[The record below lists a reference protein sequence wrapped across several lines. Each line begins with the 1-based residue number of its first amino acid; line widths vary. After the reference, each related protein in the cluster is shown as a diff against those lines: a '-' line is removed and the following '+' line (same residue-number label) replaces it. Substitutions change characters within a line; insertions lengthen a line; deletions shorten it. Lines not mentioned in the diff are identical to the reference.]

1 MIQRSAALHKD
12 QRRLFGFTHDT
23 SRDNTTRDSFKSVTS
38 NHSDSEASRESPTE
52 ANGNG
57 ALGAEDGA
65 QAHFLA
71 AAAAAAAARPQPNGA
86 APLASVTDKVEAII
100 AAADER
106 LLQASFDV
114 ELADR
119 WGAVVKDITVDYQLC
134 SKDRESLELAYTV
147 SSLVIT
153 SC

>member
-38 NHSDSEASRESPTE
+38 NHSDSEASRESQPR